1 MSRPLLTRTLTG
13 ALLSLTVG
21 ACTAP
26 QVGSPCPIPTNA
38 DAETRNKA
46 VQQCFGLIAG
56 NSNDFRLKK
65 DVDILFVID
74 NSPSMSPKQKAL
86 AENIPK
92 FIQKIDSFGVN
103 YHVGIVTTDVGTTVS
118 DGATWGAGSEPSC
131 DTFSGDDGRLQDIT
145 CDKRNTVS
153 PEASNACATLCPDN
167 RFKPTD
173 GTKYIS
179 KIDGKTNV
187 PTDLKLDS
195 ATGQM
200 VDYGPTN
207 AFKCMALVGDAGC
220 GVEGPLEAVKR
231 AISNSANTG
240 FIRDNSVLAVIF
252 ITDEDD
258 CSVKAA
264 RRSELN
270 PGYRNCNAAQ
280 PDSYDCYKV
289 DYRCM
294 ARSLTCN
301 EPMTTASA
309 KTGCKE
315 RVDNFLEPVQTY
327 YDALLKVRSADK
339 LLVSG
344 IWTLPNIDT
353 AASSGGKVTIGGGPL
368 TSDLRREAACVNS
381 TNSAV
386 VGQPQ
391 FRMSQLA
398 NLFGKD
404 SDGISNAPQLN
415 VCDTANY
422 PAALDTIAKT
432 LEKKL
437 VPCLPITLKT
447 VNGQPICLVGD
458 VDSATPD
465 AVPEKYFPTCSTGC
479 CDAWASTSTPSLADK
494 GIQAACAGET
504 TDACYCAIKSKDP
517 NVCKAGTPEGG
528 VNGGVVT
535 GVWRKN
541 NANPP
546 AGKVVNFRCVGY

>member
-1 MSRPLLTRTLTG
+1 MSRPLLTRTLAG
-13 ALLSLTVG
+13 ALLSLTAV

-38 DAETRNKA
+38 DAKTRTEA
-46 VQQCFGLIAG
+46 VQKCFGLIAG

-92 FIQKIDSFGVN
+92 FIEKIDSFGVN

-131 DTFSGDDGRLQDIT
+131 DSFTGDDGRLQDMT

-153 PEASNACATLCPDN
+153 PEAANACATLCPDN

-173 GTKYIS
+173 GSKYIS
-179 KIDGKTNV
+179 KVDGKTNV
-187 PTDLKLDS
+187 PADLKLDPM
-195 ATGQM
+195 TGKM

-220 GVEGPLEAVKR
+220 GVEGQLEAVKR
-231 AISNSANTG
+231 AITNSANTG

-258 CSVKAA
+258 CSVKAS

-301 EPMTTASA
+301 EPMTTAGG

-315 RVDNFLEPVQTY
+315 RADSFLEPVKTY
-327 YDALLKVRSADK
+327 YDELLKVRKADK
-339 LLVSG
+339 LIVSG
-344 IWTLPNIDT
+344 IWTLPNIDV
-353 AASSGGKVTIGGGPL
+353 AKGGTVGIVGGPL
-368 TSDLRREAACVNS
+368 TSDLRRDPACVNS

-398 NLFGKD
+398 NMFGTD
-404 SDGISNAPQLN
+404 TEGLPNAPQMN
-415 VCDTANY
+415 VCDTAKY
-422 PAALDTIAKT
+422 PAALDAIAKAV
-432 LEKKL
+432 EKKL

-458 VDSATPD
+458 VDSTTPD
-465 AVPEKYFPTCSTGC
+465 ANPEKYFPLCTSGC
-479 CDAWASTSTPSLADK
+479 CDAWASTSTPSLSDK

-504 TDACYCAIKSKDP
+504 TEACYCAIKSKDAS
-517 NVCKAGTPEGG
+517 VCKAGTPEGG

-546 AGKVVNFRCVGY
+546 AGKVVNFRCVGF

>member
-258 CSVKAA
+258 CSVKAS

>member
-344 IWTLPNIDT
+344 IWTIPNIDT
-353 AASSGGKVTIGGGPL
+353 AATSGGKVTIVGGPL